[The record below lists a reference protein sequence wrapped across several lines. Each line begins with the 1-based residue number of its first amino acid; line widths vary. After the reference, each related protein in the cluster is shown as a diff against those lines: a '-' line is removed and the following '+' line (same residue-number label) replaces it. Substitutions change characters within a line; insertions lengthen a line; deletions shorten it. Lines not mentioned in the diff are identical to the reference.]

1 MKIEI
6 VCKEA
11 IKPSIP
17 TPTHLRDFKLSFI
30 DERIPTV
37 YSPLIIYYKN
47 ENMKQHEMVGR
58 LKTSLS
64 DALVEFYPLAGRMKG
79 QIFVDCNDAG
89 ILYVEAQAHARI
101 SDIIKS
107 PESDVLDKLTPF
119 PTTGFLSTLQEPL
132 AVQITSFTCGGIAI
146 GMCISHRIADHYSLS
161 SFTKCWAAIA
171 RRDDSSLISPV
182 FNSAAVFPP
191 RNTPDF
197 RPNLKSPSVHPLAAE
212 VTMKTF
218 LFTPAAIAALK
229 LEITATASIA
239 NPSRV
244 EAVTAFLWSRCA
256 AACGSDAS
264 VACHPVN
271 IRGKI
276 PSLTE
281 NSFGNLFQMVFAES
295 RGEASWIGLAEK
307 LRSAFVALDVARLL
321 GERGFEAAKENFMEI
336 SKLLAK
342 GNVDVFRFSSMC
354 RFPVYEADFG
364 WGKPVW
370 VSYAGVPNK
379 NCVFLFDSVDTERGG
394 VEAWIVLTPQAM
406 ERLQGDLSFLHFT
419 SAFA

>member
-132 AVQITSFTCGGIAI
+132 AVQ
-146 GMCISHRIADHYSLS
+146 
-161 SFTKCWAAIA
+161 
-171 RRDDSSLISPV
+171 V
-182 FNSAAVFPP
+182 
-191 RNTPDF
+191 
-197 RPNLKSPSVHPLAAE
+197 
-212 VTMKTF
+212 
-218 LFTPAAIAALK
+218 
-229 LEITATASIA
+229 SI
-239 NPSRV
+239 
-244 EAVTAFLWSRCA
+244 
-256 AACGSDAS
+256 
-264 VACHPVN
+264 
-271 IRGKI
+271 
-276 PSLTE
+276 
-281 NSFGNLFQMVFAES
+281 
-295 RGEASWIGLAEK
+295 
-307 LRSAFVALDVARLL
+307 
-321 GERGFEAAKENFMEI
+321 
-336 SKLLAK
+336 
-342 GNVDVFRFSSMC
+342 
-354 RFPVYEADFG
+354 
-364 WGKPVW
+364 
-370 VSYAGVPNK
+370 
-379 NCVFLFDSVDTERGG
+379 
-394 VEAWIVLTPQAM
+394 
-406 ERLQGDLSFLHFT
+406 
-419 SAFA
+419 

>member
-1 MKIEI
+1 
-6 VCKEA
+6 
-11 IKPSIP
+11 
-17 TPTHLRDFKLSFI
+17 
-30 DERIPTV
+30 
-37 YSPLIIYYKN
+37 
-47 ENMKQHEMVGR
+47 MVGR

-89 ILYVEAQAHARI
+89 ILYVEAQAHAI
-101 SDIIKS
+101 LSDIIKS
-107 PESDVLDKLTPF
+107 PESGVLDKLTPF

-182 FNSAAVFPP
+182 FNSAAQHA
-191 RNTPDF
+191 R
-197 RPNLKSPSVHPLAAE
+197 
-212 VTMKTF
+212 F
-218 LFTPAAIAALK
+218 LSKPEKPVAALK
-229 LEITATASIA
+229 LEITTTTSIA

-244 EAVTAFLWSRCA
+244 VAVTAFLWSRCA
-256 AACGSDAS
+256 AACKSDAS

-295 RGEASWIGLAEK
+295 RGEANWIGLAEK

-321 GERGFEAAKENFMEI
+321 GERGFEVAKENFMEI
-336 SKLLAK
+336 SKLLEK

-370 VSYAGVPNK
+370 VSYAGVQNK
-379 NCVFLFDSVDTERGG
+379 NCVFLFDSVDMERGG
-394 VEAWIVLTPQAM
+394 VEAWVVLTPQAM
-406 ERLQGDLSFLHFT
+406 DRLQGDLQFLHFT